1 MEKQK
6 TVRTLESQKK
16 ELQDQIEDIQKSCKH
31 PELNANFIQDD
42 NGGNKK
48 VMMLCTECD
57 AAVRYPTSAELK
69 DFCS

>member
-31 PELNANFIQDD
+31 PELKANFIQ
-42 NGGNKK
+42 NHKGGDKK
-48 VMMLCTECD
+48 VMMVCTECD
-57 AAVRYPTSAELK
+57 AAVRYPSSAELK
-69 DFCS
+69 DFCA